1 MINLWFN
8 GRLEALK
15 KLAAPTFKAAAPGKG
30 VAPAA
35 SRMAAA
41 LAAEGMAANVT
52 TLKENVAKAIDEW
65 AFIRGHAWA
74 MPAQVAGT
82 VDAWIEVDLSEHML
96 YVYRGGRL
104 MDGFLVAT
112 GASGTPT
119 ITGSFRI
126 YAKFPTYRMRGAG
139 YDLPDVPY
147 VMFFQGNYAIH
158 GVYWHNSFGVSISH
172 GCVNLLTADAAGIYE
187 MVKIG
192 TCVFVHG

>member
-1 MINLWFN
+1 MLDLWFN
-8 GRLEALK
+8 GRLEPLK
-15 KLAAPTFKAAAPGKG
+15 KLAGPTFKAATAGKE
-30 VAPAA
+30 A
-35 SRMAAA
+35 S
-41 LAAEGMAANVT
+41 VT
-52 TLKENVAKAIDEW
+52 ALKENLNKAIDEW

-119 ITGSFRI
+119 ITGSFKI
-126 YAKFPTYRMRGAG
+126 NAKLPTYRMRGAG

-172 GCVNLLTADAAGIYE
+172 GCVNMLTIDAARVYE
-187 MVKIG
+187 LVKVG
-192 TCVFVHG
+192 TWVFVHE

>member
-1 MINLWFN
+1 MIELWFN

-15 KLAAPTFKAAAPGKG
+15 KLAEPTFKAAAPGKG
-30 VAPAA
+30 V
-35 SRMAAA
+35 
-41 LAAEGMAANVT
+41 NIT

-65 AFIRGHAWA
+65 AFIRGHTWA
-74 MPAQVAGT
+74 VPAQVAGT

-119 ITGSFRI
+119 ITGSFNI
-126 YAKFPTYRMRGAG
+126 YAKFPTYRMRGVG
-139 YDLPDVPY
+139 YDLPDVPC
-147 VMFFQGNYAIH
+147 VMFFQANYAIH

-172 GCVNLLTADAAGIYE
+172 GCVNMQTNDAAWIYE

-192 TCVFVHG
+192 SCVFVHE